1 MTNEQIIE
9 QIKSGYSVTDNMQ
22 MLYEKNLPLIKKIIK
37 PYSVYDDKEDLLQ
50 ESYFGLVEAVKH
62 YETSRNVLFTTYLCF
77 WIRQSVSR
85 YLEQNGSVIRIPNYT
100 KQKISRYRKCVAD
113 LTQELEREPTDE
125 EIAKRLDVTVTVVQ
139 EIKRYMQSVISL
151 DAPLTANDDFT
162 LQDNIPANIDIE
174 ADAVEKIY
182 KQYAKSKLWDIVEQ
196 YTNDRENDVIKDI
209 FIDEKSLA
217 AVATKQGL
225 SANRI
230 RQIRESGL
238 KKLRMGK
245 ARRMLLE
252 NFEIVEAKAYRNSV
266 GQFKQHG
273 CSSVEYIALRKA
285 EIEAEYEKRI
295 RQIKAMAVS

>member
-37 PYSVYDDKEDLLQ
+37 PYSVYDDREDLLQ

-77 WIRQSVSR
+77 WIRQSV
-85 YLEQNGSVIRIPNYT
+85 
-100 KQKISRYRKCVAD
+100 
-113 LTQELEREPTDE
+113 
-125 EIAKRLDVTVTVVQ
+125 
-139 EIKRYMQSVISL
+139 ISL
-151 DAPLTANDDFT
+151 DTPLTVNDDFT
-162 LQDNIPANIDIE
+162 LQDNIPVNIDIE

-196 YTNDRENDVIKDI
+196 YTNDRENDVLRDI

-225 SANRI
+225 STNRI

-252 NFEIVEAKAYRNSV
+252 NFEIVEAKAYKNSV

-273 CSSVEYIALRKA
+273 CSSVEYIAIRKA